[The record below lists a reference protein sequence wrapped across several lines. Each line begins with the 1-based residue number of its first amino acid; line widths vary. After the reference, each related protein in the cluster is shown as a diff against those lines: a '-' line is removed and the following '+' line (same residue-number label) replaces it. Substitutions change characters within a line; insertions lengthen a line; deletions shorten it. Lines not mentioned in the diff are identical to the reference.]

1 MLSSFLSPALQKL
14 LVYLA
19 LGGILLGV
27 WSLAVRRKTSTPQ
40 LKPQDEKAKGTPVRW
55 VPSSFRTPRPPPYPD
70 FSFTDTKPLPYRAFR
85 YGPKYN
91 VTMGLR
97 ALDHADWIE
106 MDNQYP
112 KFHADKARRLAD
124 RGAQIS
130 RTDPEAYAA
139 AYELLDE
146 LTEYLP
152 ARYPSVFCRTANGID
167 NLWSG
172 ESFNTTER
180 PLKEDP
186 ITICA
191 RLIQDDLAI
200 MVPRPDGRYY
210 LLSGSIILPGFWRLD
225 EKFGMELAEIHT
237 SGNVPQFRQRLE
249 TGMLKF
255 FTRLRPEEMYG
266 RHNYFMQV
274 DDDLAWS
281 RSIGDEDGETG
292 WFAVEKDKAIEHHWF
307 RSERQTLKKLPK
319 TGAVV
324 FTIRTYFLPVT
335 EVVQEPYVPGRL
347 ASAIRS
353 WGDDVAKYKGREK
366 YGDVLLAYLDQ
377 LHQKQVDGGL
387 DLSKESEV
395 HQYPW

>member
-1 MLSSFLSPALQKL
+1 M
-14 LVYLA
+14 
-19 LGGILLGV
+19 
-27 WSLAVRRKTSTPQ
+27 
-40 LKPQDEKAKGTPVRW
+40 
-55 VPSSFRTPRPPPYPD
+55 PRPPPYPD

-85 YGPKYN
+85 HGPKYN

-97 ALDHADWIE
+97 SLNHADWIE

-112 KFHADKARRLAD
+112 KFHADKARRIAE
-124 RGAQIS
+124 RGAQCS
-130 RTDPEAYAA
+130 RTDPEALAA

-146 LTEYLP
+146 LADYLP
-152 ARYPSVFCRTANGID
+152 ARYPSVFRRTTTGID

-172 ESFNTTER
+172 ESFDTTER
-180 PLKEDP
+180 PLREDP

-191 RLIQDDLAI
+191 RLVQDDLAV

-210 LLSGSIILPGFWRLD
+210 LLSGSILLPGFWRLD

-237 SGNVPQFRQRLE
+237 SGNVPHFRQRLE

-255 FTRLRPEEMYG
+255 FTRLRPEELFG

-307 RSERQTLKKLPK
+307 RSERQTLRKLPK

-324 FTIRTYFLPVT
+324 FTIRTYFHPVT
-335 EVVQEPYVPGRL
+335 EVAKEPYVPGRL

-353 WGDDVAKYKGREK
+353 WGNDVAKYKGREK
-366 YGDVLLAYLDQ
+366 YGDVLLAYLDGE
-377 LHQKQVDGGL
+377 HQKQVDGGL
-387 DLSKESEV
+387 DLSKESEA